1 MKGEENH
8 FRKGILVSLSL
19 HLLAVLFVFALGVG
33 KSGPPLSERSIEVS
47 LRGYEPR
54 TDERESRAE
63 KKKRPRPAE
72 KAKAPA
78 KRPAKTKKP
87 PPEPKPA
94 KEPPAVEKKT
104 APEKKP
110 ETVKKPEAARKSPE
124 KKAAPKPPEKPKPPE
139 RKEKPLAPE
148 KPKPPER
155 KEPVPAVEPPP
166 PPEEKPAPDPE
177 PAAARKEEVI
187 RDIRKESVIRSL
199 KEVPGEKSPEPETRD
214 APDEVAGEPAAAPR
228 DAPEPPAREK
238 KEVAGEAASEPA
250 LESARKNPEGAGA
263 RRTPEETSPRVLS
276 LVLDVY
282 YKAISRQIEKNL
294 ILPLNVEPR
303 GFMTALVSFRMRPS
317 GEVYDVEISEG
328 SGNDVFDFYCVKA
341 VNASSPLPVPPSELR
356 GRITA
361 EPFVVPCRNRK

>member
-1 MKGEENH
+1 M
-8 FRKGILVSLSL
+8 
-19 HLLAVLFVFALGVG
+19 FALGVG
-33 KSGPPLSERSIEVS
+33 KSGRPLSERSIEVS

-87 PPEPKPA
+87 PPKPKPA
-94 KEPPAVEKKT
+94 KKPPAVEKKP

-124 KKAAPKPPEKPKPPE
+124 KKAAPKPPE
-139 RKEKPLAPE
+139 RKEKSRAPE

-155 KEPVPAVEPPP
+155 KEPAPAVEPPP
-166 PPEEKPAPDPE
+166 PPEEEPAPAPE

-199 KEVPGEKSPEPETRD
+199 KEVPGEKAPAPETRG
-214 APDEVAGEPAAAPR
+214 APDESAGEPAAAPQ

-238 KEVAGEAASEPA
+238 KEPAGEAASEPA

-263 RRTPEETSPRVLS
+263 RRSPEETSPGVLS